1 MTSVLYVPLL
11 MTLLFSGCAS
21 LWLPG
26 ALSAVFSFAV
36 FHLLLAVAFYV
47 LGAPDVAF
55 IQLAVG
61 SGLSTVVLVIAM
73 RACRIKG
80 DGGGVR

>member
-11 MTLLFSGCAS
+11 TALLFSGCAS
-21 LWLPG
+21 LWIPG

-61 SGLSTVVLVIAM
+61 SGLSTIVLVIAI
-73 RACRIKG
+73 RACRVNG
-80 DGGGVR
+80 EGGGVR